1 MTSLAIR
8 EGWAMTSTAPTGG
21 PRWTAWRE
29 VVVAWA
35 MAAVLVGVLVLTVSH
50 HDKEGSAAGL
60 WSLAPT
66 ASHAHQKTADPEGPG
81 SDETC
86 SDRDYANERC

>member
-8 EGWAMTSTAPTGG
+8 EGRAMTSTAPRGG
-21 PRWTAWRE
+21 PRRTAWRE

-35 MAAVLVGVLVLTVSH
+35 MAAALVGVLVLTVSH
-50 HDKEGSAAGL
+50 HDKEGSAA
-60 WSLAPT
+60 PT
-66 ASHAHQKTADPEGPG
+66 TSHAHQKTADPEGPG

-86 SDRDYANERC
+86 SDRDYATERC